1 MPFVHVKGMKGLLFV
16 PDGEKQERKHNCP
29 DCVMCQWCSDS
40 RCAVCLKRK
49 ACERTGPPCRK
60 KGASCCRRKG

>member
-40 RCAVCLKRK
+40 RCEVCLKRK
-49 ACERTGPPCRK
+49 ACERTGD
-60 KGASCCRRKG
+60 